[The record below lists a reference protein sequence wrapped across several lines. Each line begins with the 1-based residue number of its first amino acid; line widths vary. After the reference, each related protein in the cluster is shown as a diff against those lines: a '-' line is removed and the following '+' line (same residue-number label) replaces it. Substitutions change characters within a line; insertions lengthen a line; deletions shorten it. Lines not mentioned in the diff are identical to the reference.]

1 MKRPRTIK
9 GYCPFCGKHSDLDI
23 ERVKAKPRS
32 EFRRGQ
38 RRFRRV
44 SAGYGG
50 SPRAIY
56 KDREKPTK
64 RVYIRYRCRECK
76 KAHHRKNIRAKTF
89 ELTEV

>member
-1 MKRPRTIK
+1 MKMPRVIK
-9 GYCPFCGKHSDLDI
+9 GYCPFCGHHSELEI
-23 ERVKAKPRS
+23 ERVKTKPRS

-50 SPRAIY
+50 STRAIY

-64 RVYIRYRCRECK
+64 RVYVRYRCRECK
-76 KAHHRKNIRAKTF
+76 KAHHRKGVRAKKV
-89 ELTEV
+89 ELAEA

>member
-1 MKRPRTIK
+1 MRMPRVIK
-9 GYCPFCGKHSDLDI
+9 GYCPFCGHHSELEI
-23 ERVKAKPRS
+23 ERVKTKPRS

-50 SPRAIY
+50 STRAIY

-64 RVYIRYRCRECK
+64 RVYVRYRCRECK
-76 KAHHRKNIRAKTF
+76 KAHHRKGFRAKKF
-89 ELTEV
+89 ELVEA

>member
-1 MKRPRTIK
+1 MKMPRVIK
-9 GYCPFCGKHSDLDI
+9 GYCPFCGHHSELDI
-23 ERVKAKPRS
+23 ERVKTKPRS

-50 SPRAIY
+50 STRAIY

-64 RVYIRYRCRECK
+64 RVYVRYRCRECK
-76 KAHHRKNIRAKTF
+76 KAHHRKGYRAKKF
-89 ELTEV
+89 ELVEA